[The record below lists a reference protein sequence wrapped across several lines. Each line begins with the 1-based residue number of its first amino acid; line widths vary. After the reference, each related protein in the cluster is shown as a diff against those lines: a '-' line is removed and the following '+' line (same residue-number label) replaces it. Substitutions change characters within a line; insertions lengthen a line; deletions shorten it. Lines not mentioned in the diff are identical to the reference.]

1 MTPRWNA
8 SIRLLKSMGKERK
21 RKKMK
26 KRANPSPNEVWRH
39 FKGGEYKII
48 TIAQETE
55 TGANLVIY
63 EALYKEHK
71 VFARQL
77 SMFMSEVDHKKY
89 PEVKQKYRFEK
100 ITN

>member
-1 MTPRWNA
+1 
-8 SIRLLKSMGKERK
+8 MGKERK
-21 RKKMK
+21 KRKMK
-26 KRANPSPNEVWRH
+26 ERANPSPNEVWRH

-77 SMFMSEVDHKKY
+77 SMFMSEVDHEKY

>member
-1 MTPRWNA
+1 MGSTESGRRREKDSAEVVGEGYIQRQDGETMLGRDGSCNA
-8 SIRLLKSMGKERK
+8 LR
-21 RKKMK
+21 
-26 KRANPSPNEVWRH
+26 
-39 FKGGEYKII
+39 
-48 TIAQETE
+48 
-55 TGANLVIY
+55 GANLVIY

-71 VFARQL
+71 VFARPL

>member
-1 MTPRWNA
+1 M
-8 SIRLLKSMGKERK
+8 KE
-21 RKKMK
+21 
-26 KRANPSPNEVWRH
+26 RANPSPNEVWRH

-48 TIAQETE
+48 AMAQETE

-77 SMFMSEVDHKKY
+77 DMFMSEVDHEKY
-89 PEVKQKYRFEK
+89 PNVKQKYRFEK
-100 ITN
+100 ITNS

>member
-1 MTPRWNA
+1 M
-8 SIRLLKSMGKERK
+8 KE
-21 RKKMK
+21 
-26 KRANPSPNEVWRH
+26 RANPSPNEVWCH

-55 TGANLVIY
+55 TGPNLVIY

-77 SMFMSEVDHKKY
+77 AMFMSEVDHEKY